1 MEHNERLH
9 GFFRDDGT
17 EINPELISKL
27 GLCIL
32 CRKDD
37 NPNEEIACILNRA
50 DQEGEP
56 EFICHAFEPK

>member
-17 EINPELISKL
+17 EINPELISKN

-37 NPNEEIACILNRA
+37 NPNEEIAYILNRA